1 MANISLVF
9 QDFNERSEEVS
20 KYFIFLQNLQQ
31 RKIKL
36 VEEIPVNNKA
46 QERDNVLESTLKASA
61 YLLLYNLI
69 ESTIKNA
76 IEAIFDELQ
85 NQGVSFDRIRP
96 ELKKI
101 ILVNLKRRNPD
112 KILNEIEDRSLDIIK
127 IGFNREEL
135 FSGNIDSKLIRETAK
150 KYGFSSQTDYEKT
163 TNGEDLYLVKNNR
176 NDLAHGIK
184 SFAEVGNQKRA
195 DELIEIKNKVVQ
207 YLKEILTNI
216 QIYIDNQEYLDLKN
230 TPRKETR
237 FLQ

>member
-76 IEAIFDELQ
+76 IGAIFDELQ
-85 NQGVSFDRIRP
+85 NQGVSFDGIRP

-150 KYGFSSQTDYEKT
+150 KYGFSSQTDYENT

-184 SFAEVGNQKRA
+184 SFAEVGNQKGA

-216 QIYIDNQEYLDLKN
+216 QRYIDNQEYLDLKN
-230 TPRKETR
+230 TP
-237 FLQ
+237 

>member
-230 TPRKETR
+230 TP
-237 FLQ
+237 

>member
-20 KYFIFLQNLQQ
+20 KYFIFLQDLEQEQ
-31 RKIKL
+31 VKLIK
-36 VEEIPVNNKA
+36 ESQVNNKA
-46 QERDNVLESTLKASA
+46 KKIDNELEKTLKASA

-76 IEAIFDELQ
+76 IGAIFDELQ
-85 NQGVSFDRIRP
+85 NQGVSFDGIRP

-112 KILNEIEDRSLDIIK
+112 KILNEIEDISLDIVK

-150 KYGFSSQTDYEKT
+150 KYGFSSQTDYENT

-184 SFAEVGNQKRA
+184 SFAEVGNQKGA

-216 QIYIDNQEYLDLKN
+216 QRYIDNQEYLDLKN
-230 TPRKETR
+230 TP
-237 FLQ
+237 

>member
-9 QDFNERSEEVS
+9 QDFNERSEKVS

-31 RKIKL
+31 GKIKL
-36 VEEIPVNNKA
+36 VEEIPGNNKA

-112 KILNEIEDRSLDIIK
+112 KILNEIEDISLDI
-127 IGFNREEL
+127 
-135 FSGNIDSKLIRETAK
+135 
-150 KYGFSSQTDYEKT
+150 
-163 TNGEDLYLVKNNR
+163 VKNW
-176 NDLAHGIK
+176 I
-184 SFAEVGNQKRA
+184 
-195 DELIEIKNKVVQ
+195 
-207 YLKEILTNI
+207 
-216 QIYIDNQEYLDLKN
+216 
-230 TPRKETR
+230 
-237 FLQ
+237 

>member
-20 KYFIFLQNLQQ
+20 KYFIFLQDLEQEQ
-31 RKIKL
+31 VKLIK
-36 VEEIPVNNKA
+36 ESQVNNKA
-46 QERDNVLESTLKASA
+46 KKIDNELEKTLKASA

-85 NQGVSFDRIRP
+85 NQGISFDGIRP

-112 KILNEIEDRSLDIIK
+112 KILNEIEDISLDIVK

-135 FSGNIDSKLIRETAK
+135 FSGNIDSKLIREKAK
-150 KYGFSSQTDYEKT
+150 KYGFSSQTNYENT

-184 SFAEVGNQKRA
+184 SFAEVGNHKGA

-216 QIYIDNQEYLDLKN
+216 QRYIDNQEYLDFNN
-230 TPRKETR
+230 TP
-237 FLQ
+237 

>member
-20 KYFIFLQNLQQ
+20 KYFIFLQDLEQEQ
-31 RKIKL
+31 VKLIK
-36 VEEIPVNNKA
+36 ESQVNNKA
-46 QERDNVLESTLKASA
+46 KKIDNELEKTLKASA

-76 IEAIFDELQ
+76 IGAIFDELQ
-85 NQGVSFDRIRP
+85 NQGVSFDGIRP

-112 KILNEIEDRSLDIIK
+112 KILNEIEDISLDIVK

-150 KYGFSSQTDYEKT
+150 KYGFSSQTDYENT

-184 SFAEVGNQKRA
+184 SFPEVGNQKGA

-216 QIYIDNQEYLDLKN
+216 QIYIDNQEYLDSKN
-230 TPRKETR
+230 TP
-237 FLQ
+237 